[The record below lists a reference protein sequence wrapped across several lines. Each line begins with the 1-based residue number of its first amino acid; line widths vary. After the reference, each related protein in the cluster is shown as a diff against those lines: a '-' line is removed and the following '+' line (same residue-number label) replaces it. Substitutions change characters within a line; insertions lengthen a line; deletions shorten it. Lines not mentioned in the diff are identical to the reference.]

1 MTDGACDSDGTC
13 GSPPLGRPSFGR
25 RVRQTPIVDQPRFL
39 GRTHGYAD
47 RPTIEAVDADEQAR
61 QTALAH
67 RRTELEHRQE
77 WLQSRE
83 RIRAELDRLREVFG
97 GFISSD
103 LRVIRH
109 QLDRIDAR
117 LRAR

>member
-1 MTDGACDSDGTC
+1 VAD
-13 GSPPLGRPSFGR
+13 R
-25 RVRQTPIVDQPRFL
+25 PRFL
-39 GRTHGYAD
+39 APVAGYTTNEAAAID
-47 RPTIEAVDADEQAR
+47 KLEAVDAEEQAR

-67 RRTELEHRQE
+67 RRAELERRQE
-77 WLQSRE
+77 WMHSRD

-97 GFISSD
+97 PFIRSD

-109 QLDRIDAR
+109 HLDRIDAR